1 VVCPRQAMTVKI
13 KVLLYGVAFIIN
25 GPVLLPLLIED
36 TGMVAHDVSNEVLL
50 LLIIKLFILLI

>member
-1 VVCPRQAMTVKI
+1 MTVKI